1 MEKRSEY
8 FAQVVLVLI
17 FVTGCILVLWPF
29 LPAILLAAVMC
40 ISTWPVYLWFLRKL
54 KGRQNWAALAMTLSL
69 TLVIILPLALV
80 AYNLADNVTTLYEG
94 VKQSVDSG
102 PIESPTWLKKVPM
115 VGTSL
120 DEYWVRIASN
130 REEMIALAQRFM
142 DPVRKFLLASGM
154 WLGEGVLQ
162 MSLAVFVSFFLY
174 RDGKAIMGSLNIAM
188 QRVIGSQTEHLL
200 NITYVTVRGVMYGLL
215 GTAMAQGVVATIGF
229 TIAGVPGALLLGV
242 ITAIVSL
249 VPIGPPLIWGAAAIW
264 LFFQGDTGWGIF
276 MLLWGFFLIS
286 SVDNVVK
293 PILISRGSNLPFIL
307 GLFGVL
313 GGLAAFGFVGV
324 FIGPTLL
331 AVALSLTQAWIEQ
344 DHIKVASKKGEKTAL

>member
-1 MEKRSEY
+1 M
-8 FAQVVLVLI
+8 A
-17 FVTGCILVLWPF
+17 
-29 LPAILLAAVMC
+29 
-40 ISTWPVYLWFLRKL
+40 
-54 KGRQNWAALAMTLSL
+54 
-69 TLVIILPLALV
+69 
-80 AYNLADNVTTLYEG
+80 
-94 VKQSVDSG
+94 
-102 PIESPTWLKKVPM
+102 
-115 VGTSL
+115 
-120 DEYWVRIASN
+120 
-130 REEMIALAQRFM
+130 
-142 DPVRKFLLASGM
+142 
-154 WLGEGVLQ
+154 
-162 MSLAVFVSFFLY
+162 
-174 RDGKAIMGSLNIAM
+174 SLNIAM
-188 QRVIGSQTEHLL
+188 QRVVGTQTENLL
-200 NITYVTVRGVMYGLL
+200 DIIYSTVRGVMYGLL

-331 AVALSLTQAWIEQ
+331 AVALSLSQAWIHQ
-344 DHIKVASKKGEKTAL
+344 DKIRKDKKTAP